1 MVPDERMSEHD
12 DPSDRPAIWEFDVAD
27 PMRRNQVVGRAA
39 VLGAAAG
46 VLAVGL
52 AARGRRVSAAGV
64 VAGAGAL
71 GAAAF
76 VPTAPL
82 FGPTLSRGPA
92 AGSQAALTFD
102 DGPGPST
109 DALLDVLAD
118 EGVHATFFVLGRQA
132 RAYPQL
138 IVRMQRDGHQI
149 ASHGYDHGILV
160 FRGPRY
166 VDQQLRA
173 TEAAV
178 VAAAGPGAL
187 TPYFRAPHGFRG
199 PATWLSARRR
209 GYHMAAWTTGVWDT
223 AEPGV
228 EVIVARSAEALVPGA
243 VILLHDAD
251 GWDATRARPQ
261 TVDAIPGICAAA
273 RDLGLALVRFD
284 ELVGV

>member
-1 MVPDERMSEHD
+1 
-12 DPSDRPAIWEFDVAD
+12 
-27 PMRRNQVVGRAA
+27 MRKSQAVGRAA

-46 VLAVGL
+46 TVALGL
-52 AARGRRVSAAGV
+52 LVTGRRTAAAAV

-76 VPTAPL
+76 VPSAPL
-82 FGPTLSRGPA
+82 FGPTLRRGPA
-92 AGSQAALTFD
+92 SGAQAALTFD

-109 DALLDVLAD
+109 GDLLDVLAQ
-118 EGVHATFFVLGRQA
+118 ERVRATFFVLGRQV
-132 RAYPQL
+132 RAYPEL
-138 IVRMQRDGHQI
+138 IARMHRDGHQI

-166 VDQQLRA
+166 VEQQLSA

-178 VAAAGPGAL
+178 LSAAGPEAL
-187 TPYFRAPHGFRG
+187 TPFFRAPHGFRG

-209 GYHMAAWTTGVWDT
+209 GYRMAAWTTGVWDT

-228 EVIVARSAEALVPGA
+228 ETIVARSAKALVPGA

-251 GWDATRARPQ
+251 GWDPLRARPQ

-273 RDLGLALVRFD
+273 RERGLSLVRFD